1 MLQEE
6 GGANKD
12 TAQKIARANLKVGQV
27 AKTWS
32 FGTRNQQQK
41 MPYALCVKVMKAVIM
56 PTLTCFGRSRVWN
69 REHIFQLQ
77 RVVNHAV
84 RRCLGTRKLWMH
96 NNHVNG
102 AMLCEFAQWEPF
114 EFTMARQSL
123 FWLGHVA
130 RMGVNAYRN
139 RHCSDGGKDIMFD
152 NTPICDNSSGCNTSW
167 RKYRLR
173 SWIGLGLRRIERSGN
188 G

>member
-1 MLQEE
+1 
-6 GGANKD
+6 
-12 TAQKIARANLKVGQV
+12 
-27 AKTWS
+27 
-32 FGTRNQQQK
+32 
-41 MPYALCVKVMKAVIM
+41 MPYALRVKVMKAVVM

-102 AMLCEFAQWEPF
+102 AMLCEFAQWELF
-114 EFTMARQSL
+114 ECTVARQSL

-130 RMGVNAYRN
+130 RMGCERSPKQALFGR
-139 RHCSDGGKDIMFD
+139 DITFD
-152 NTPICDNSSGCNTSW
+152 NTRICDNSSGCNTS
-167 RKYRLR
+167 
-173 SWIGLGLRRIERSGN
+173 
-188 G
+188 